1 MGFRFKK
8 SKTIIPG
15 VKVNVGKNS
24 VGLSIGGKLGGISIN
39 SKTGVTARASLP
51 GTGISYTENLTS
63 KAKQAYRAEENIA
76 KNAIKIIEDSV
87 KLINTTTNPDVFFK
101 RLELFEEKLN
111 VLCELKDIKFNG
123 QKPKDKLKEFKK
135 EKHFIVNA
143 FIDRC
148 FEETILKIDSLKTVD
163 AKLRNREKFYVEL
176 STYIN
181 SMPSKSSSHFKERY
195 NDLLEITQDII

>member
-51 GTGISYTENLTS
+51 GTCISYTENLTS

-76 KNAIKIIEDSV
+76 K
-87 KLINTTTNPDVFFK
+87 K
-101 RLELFEEKLN
+101 RN
-111 VLCELKDIKFNG
+111 QN
-123 QKPKDKLKEFKK
+123 
-135 EKHFIVNA
+135 N
-143 FIDRC
+143 
-148 FEETILKIDSLKTVD
+148 
-163 AKLRNREKFYVEL
+163 
-176 STYIN
+176 
-181 SMPSKSSSHFKERY
+181 
-195 NDLLEITQDII
+195 

>member
-39 SKTGVTARASLP
+39 SKTGITARASLP

-176 STYIN
+176 LTYIN
-181 SMPSKSSSHFKERY
+181 SMPSKSSSYFKERY
-195 NDLLEITQDII
+195 NDLLEITQNII